1 MTRLY
6 FAYGSNMNPRQMAER
21 CPAAEWLGRARLKG
35 NRFVIN
41 QRGVAT
47 LTPDRRTST
56 LGVLWRITPACESA
70 LDLHE
75 GVAWG
80 YYYKGIVKVIDAQG
94 RLAKSLVYIDPD
106 CEVGLP
112 RPGYLEKVF
121 AGARLAGIPAA
132 NFRSYLKEVTR
143 YAA

>member
-1 MTRLY
+1 MKRLY

-21 CPAAEWLGRARLKG
+21 CPAAVWLGRAVLKG

-47 LTPDRRTST
+47 LVPNRRAST
-56 LGVLWRITPACESA
+56 FGVLWSITPACEAA
-70 LDLHE
+70 LDRFE
-75 GVAWG
+75 GVLLG
-80 YYYKGIVKVIDAQG
+80 FYEKRIVKVINLDDRPEQA
-94 RLAKSLVYIDPD
+94 LTYIDPV

-112 RPGYLEKVF
+112 RPGYLERVID
-121 AGARLAGIPAA
+121 GARRAGIPDR
-132 NFRSYLKEVTR
+132 NFHGYLKEALR